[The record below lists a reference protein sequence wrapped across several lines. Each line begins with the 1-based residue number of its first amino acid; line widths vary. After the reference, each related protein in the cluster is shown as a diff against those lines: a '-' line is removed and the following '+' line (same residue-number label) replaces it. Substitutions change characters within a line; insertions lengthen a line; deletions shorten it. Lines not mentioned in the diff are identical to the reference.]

1 MPHYTPGT
9 VGHSISG
16 ALVASI
22 PGDCSA
28 RYRSITRLKL
38 QNQTC
43 KWYSSQIIIVTLS
56 LIMIEPTMLII
67 PIMCFSLILG
77 AVLIGAFR
85 LSPTR
90 YESLSRNSPI
100 DGLRGLLA
108 ISVMTHH
115 FYVTYMWKT
124 TGEWFAP
131 KQYALDN
138 LGAIAV
144 SLFFMITGY
153 LFLKKMKKNEI
164 SWINLYKGRIFRIYP
179 LYLFVGAVVFSL
191 AVIES
196 GYSKIGLYA
205 LIRSFVNWAMFTNSF
220 LGSSSTNLMISG
232 VNWTLLYEWGFYL
245 SLPIIYS
252 ISKWNVRCKL
262 AILLTAP
269 ILAYV
274 LSETKPLFYALFALS
289 AASTLEM
296 RSVKKLIMRFKFIS
310 GLFLLSLISFTL
322 FFTPAYSA
330 QQMILVLLVFI
341 IVVNGGDIFG
351 LFHLK
356 GMKILGDISYSIYLL
371 HGLTLYL
378 VFSVFD
384 VFDFS
389 RGFEAYCAYYPL
401 ILAITIAASMLTYN
415 YVEQPSIRLGRIIL
429 SSKALAFND
438 RQ

>member
-1 MPHYTPGT
+1 MPHHEAGSF
-9 VGHSISG
+9 GQSISG
-16 ALVASI
+16 ALVASTI
-22 PGDCSA
+22 GACSA
-28 RYRSITRLKL
+28 RYPSITRLKL

-43 KWYSSQIIIVTLS
+43 KWYSSQIIIVPFS
-56 LIMIEPTMLII
+56 LITIEPTMLII

-100 DGLRGLLA
+100 DGMRGLLA

-124 TGEWFAP
+124 TGEWVAP

-153 LFLKKMKKNEI
+153 LFLKKIKKNEI
-164 SWINLYKGRIFRIYP
+164 SWIDLYKGRIFRIYP
-179 LYLFVGAVVFSL
+179 LYLFVGVIVFSL

-252 ISKWNVRCKL
+252 ISKWNARYKL
-262 AILLTAP
+262 AMLLTAP

-274 LSETKPLFYALFALS
+274 LSETKPIFYALFVLS
-289 AASTLEM
+289 AMSILEM
-296 RSVKKLIMRFKFIS
+296 RSVKSLIMRFKFIS
-310 GLFLLSLISFTL
+310 SVVLLSSISFTL
-322 FFTPAYSA
+322 LFTTAYSA
-330 QQMILVLLVFI
+330 QQMILVLFVFI

-351 LFHLK
+351 LFNLK
-356 GMKILGDISYSIYLL
+356 GMKVLGDISYSIYLL
-371 HGLTLYL
+371 HGLILYL

-384 VFDFS
+384 AFDFS
-389 RGFEAYCAYYPL
+389 KGFEAYCAYYPL
-401 ILAITIAASMLTYN
+401 ILAITVAASILTYN

-429 SSKALAFND
+429 SSKVLAFNE